1 MAVMMD
7 QMPIGEVILKDINA
21 EAKQCTL
28 SIHMQND
35 PFKKHVLKRLDFRKP
50 AAMSSSFITDVTR
63 KPGADVTEQIIPVD
77 HLERL
82 RTSIL

>member
-7 QMPIGEVILKDINA
+7 QMPIGEVILKDINV

-28 SIHMQND
+28 SITCRMT
-35 PFKKHVLKRLDFRKP
+35 PSKSTFWKRLDFRKP

>member
-35 PFKKHVLKRLDFRKP
+35 SFKKHVLEKVGFQKTGSDEHRLLQ
-50 AAMSSSFITDVTR
+50 M
-63 KPGADVTEQIIPVD
+63 
-77 HLERL
+77 
-82 RTSIL
+82 